1 MARHLLRDCDAFTL
15 VRFKQLTAKERHE
28 AWLEHRREGLGG
40 SDMATILGLNK
51 YKTPYELWLEKTG
64 REQPVGISDK
74 WAIVKGNA
82 LEKELRNRFRA
93 LHPEWECYDG
103 TDKSLVSRNHP
114 FLIASLDG
122 VLYDETRGYGVL
134 EIKTTSAHRGK
145 TDWHDMDGNLKIP
158 DYYMAQVTHYLAVTG
173 WTWGV
178 VYADIGEAEPVEIMF
193 ERDEE
198 DVEAIIKAA
207 SDFWTYVQ
215 DDTPPALTA
224 TDVDMVQ
231 QSTQP
236 EGYEQVEDDEF
247 DRLAALW
254 HQFDEAEKSAKQQK
268 TGISDQLKT
277 MVGDTRQGLVSLHN
291 QVGYKDVRFKAQP
304 AKTIPAKD
312 AYTQR
317 RFYVKP
323 LNDN

>member
-1 MARHLLRDCDAFTL
+1 MVRHLVRDCDAFTL

-28 AWLEHRREGLGG
+28 SWLKHRREGLGG

-64 REQPVGISDK
+64 REQPVDISDK

-82 LEKELRNRFRA
+82 LEKELRNRFRS

-178 VYADIGEAEPVEIMF
+178 VYADIGEPEPVEIMV
-193 ERDEE
+193 ERDE
-198 DVEAIIKAA
+198 DDIDAAIKAA
-207 SDFWTYVQ
+207 ESFWGYVER
-215 DDTPPALTA
+215 DEPPAFTA
-224 TDVDMVQ
+224 QDVDDMQ
-231 QSTQP
+231 TREQP
-236 EGYEQVEDDEF
+236 DGFEQVDDQEF
-247 DRLAALW
+247 ERLAGLYT
-254 HQFDEAEKSAKQQK
+254 QFDAAEKAAKK
-268 TGISDQLKT
+268 SKAGIAEQLKT
-277 MVGDTRQGLVSLHN
+277 MVGAGRAGLISSTC
-291 QVGYKDVRFKAQP
+291 QVGYKTIHFKAQP
-304 AKTIPAKD
+304 EKTIPAKD
-312 AYTQR
+312 AYEQR
-317 RFYVKP
+317 RFFVKP
-323 LNDN
+323 L